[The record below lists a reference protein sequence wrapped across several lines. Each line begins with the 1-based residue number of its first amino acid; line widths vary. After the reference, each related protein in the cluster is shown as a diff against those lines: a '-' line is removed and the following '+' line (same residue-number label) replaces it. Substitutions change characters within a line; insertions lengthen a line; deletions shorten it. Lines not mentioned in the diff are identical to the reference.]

1 MTVPLRATT
10 PEDASPSAATSK
22 TALGTCRYGTVDDFA
37 VDEFWTGVA
46 AFLGGTANVIMQLS
60 LRPVAYGVMES
71 PVESGRITEHPWK
84 RLRTT
89 LTYLSVAMMGTE
101 RDKKV
106 YTDAVNGS
114 HRQVRSTADSPVEY
128 NAFDP
133 RLQLWVAACLYWG
146 IIDLEERLNGP
157 MDEATQDVFY
167 QYSHRLGTTLQM
179 RRDMWPA
186 DRAAFA
192 EYWNAELATKYI
204 DDRTREFFYDL
215 IDLKMVAKPLRI
227 FAPVQRFFVTG
238 LLPRPLREQMRL
250 DWTPWNDQVMNV
262 MLRATGAMYR
272 LLPKHARLFPFN
284 AFLWDMRAR
293 HLLGK
298 PLV

>member
-1 MTVPLRATT
+1 MSVPLRATT
-10 PEDASPSAATSK
+10 PETMTLEAIPA
-22 TALGTCRYGTVDDFA
+22 TCRYGTADDFA
-37 VDEFWTGVA
+37 MDEFWTGVA
-46 AFLGGTANVIMQLS
+46 AFLGGTANVVMQLS

-89 LTYLSVAMMGTE
+89 LTYLAVAMMGSE
-101 RDKKV
+101 RDKKI
-106 YTDAVNGS
+106 YKDAVNGS

-133 RLQLWVAACLYWG
+133 HLQLWVAACLYWG
-146 IIDLEERLNGP
+146 IVDLEERLHGP
-157 MDEATQDVFY
+157 LDEDTHEVFY
-167 QYSHRLGTTLQM
+167 QYAHRLGTTLQM

-186 DRAAFA
+186 DRAAFE
-192 EYWNAELATKYI
+192 EYWRAELATKSI
-204 DDRTREFFYDL
+204 DDRTRDFFHDL
-215 IDLKMVAKPLRI
+215 IDLKMVAKPIRV

-238 LLPRPLREQMRL
+238 LLPRPVREEMGL
-250 DWTPWNDQVMNV
+250 EWTPWNDQVMGA
-262 MLRATGAMYR
+262 MLRTTGAVYR
-272 LLPKHARLFPFN
+272 RLPKHARLFPFN

-293 HLLGK
+293 YLLGK